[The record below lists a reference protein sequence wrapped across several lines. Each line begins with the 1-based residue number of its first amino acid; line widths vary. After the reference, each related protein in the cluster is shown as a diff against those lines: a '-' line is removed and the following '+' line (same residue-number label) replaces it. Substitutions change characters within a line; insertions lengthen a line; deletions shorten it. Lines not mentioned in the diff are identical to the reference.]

1 MYYDME
7 KLFYSIIISTLT
19 LSAFAQS
26 KEPHSQILTDS
37 LYSNILKDKR
47 EYNIY
52 LPKSYSTDTIRKYP
66 ILYLLHGLDDT
77 NKGWTERG
85 HVKDVMDQLVASGEV
100 CEMIIVTPNAGGNI
114 NKGSWN
120 GYFDMPGWRYE
131 TFFFSEFLPYI
142 EKSYRTIGDKRHRAI
157 AGLSMGGGGATSYGQ
172 KHCDMFGSVYA
183 MSALMTSPEI
193 KKTDKDSIN
202 KRVLLYKS
210 VYEND
215 CIRYVE
221 ESDEVRKNELRSIK
235 WFIDCGD
242 DDFLFDSNIK
252 FVQAMNRAKIPLEV
266 RVRDGGHTWEYWHSA
281 LYICLPYISR
291 NFGKN

>member
-1 MYYDME
+1 MG
-7 KLFYSIIISTLT
+7 KLFCIIISTLT
-19 LSAFAQS
+19 LSVFAQS
-26 KEPHSQILTDS
+26 KEPNSQILTDS
-37 LYSNILKDKR
+37 LYSHILKDKR

-142 EKSYRTIGDKRHRAI
+142 EKSYRIIGDKRHRAI
-157 AGLSMGGGGATSYGQ
+157 AGLSMGGGGATAYGQ
-172 KHCDMFGSVYA
+172 KHSNMFGIVYA

-193 KKTDKDSIN
+193 KKTEKDSIK
-202 KRVLLYKS
+202 KRILLYKS

-221 ESDEVRKNELRSIK
+221 ESDDMRKNELCSIK

-252 FVQAMNRAKIPLEV
+252 FVQAMNRAKIPLEL

-291 NFGKN
+291 NFEKN

>member
-1 MYYDME
+1 MG
-7 KLFYSIIISTLT
+7 KLFCIIISTLT
-19 LSAFAQS
+19 LSVFAQS
-26 KEPHSQILTDS
+26 KEPNSQILTDS
-37 LYSNILKDKR
+37 LYSHILKDKR

-85 HVKDVMDQLVASGEV
+85 HVKDVMDQLVASEEV

-142 EKSYRTIGDKRHRAI
+142 EKSYRIIGDKRHRAI
-157 AGLSMGGGGATSYGQ
+157 AGLSMGGGGAIAYGQ
-172 KHCDMFGSVYA
+172 KHSNMFGIVYA

-193 KKTDKDSIN
+193 KKTEKDSIK
-202 KRVLLYKS
+202 KRILLYKS

-221 ESDEVRKNELRSIK
+221 ESDDMRKNELCSIK

-252 FVQAMNRAKIPLEV
+252 FVQAMNRAKIPLEL

-291 NFGKN
+291 NFEKN

>member
-1 MYYDME
+1 MG
-7 KLFYSIIISTLT
+7 KLFCIIISTLT
-19 LSAFAQS
+19 LSVFAQS
-26 KEPHSQILTDS
+26 KEPNSQILTDS
-37 LYSNILKDKR
+37 LYSHILKDKR

-85 HVKDVMDQLVASGEV
+85 HVKDVMDQLVASEEV

-142 EKSYRTIGDKRHRAI
+142 EKSYRIIGDKRHRAI
-157 AGLSMGGGGATSYGQ
+157 AGLSMGGGGATAYGQ
-172 KHCDMFGSVYA
+172 NHSNMFGIVYA

-193 KKTDKDSIN
+193 KKTEKDSIK
-202 KRVLLYKS
+202 KRILLYKS

-221 ESDEVRKNELRSIK
+221 ESDDMRKNELCSIK

-252 FVQAMNRAKIPLEV
+252 FVQAMNRAKIPLEL

-291 NFGKN
+291 NFEKN

>member
-1 MYYDME
+1 
-7 KLFYSIIISTLT
+7 
-19 LSAFAQS
+19 
-26 KEPHSQILTDS
+26 
-37 LYSNILKDKR
+37 
-47 EYNIY
+47 
-52 LPKSYSTDTIRKYP
+52 
-66 ILYLLHGLDDT
+66 
-77 NKGWTERG
+77 
-85 HVKDVMDQLVASGEV
+85 
-100 CEMIIVTPNAGGNI
+100 
-114 NKGSWN
+114 
-120 GYFDMPGWRYE
+120 
-131 TFFFSEFLPYI
+131 
-142 EKSYRTIGDKRHRAI
+142 
-157 AGLSMGGGGATSYGQ
+157 
-172 KHCDMFGSVYA
+172 MFGSVYA

-242 DDFLFDSNIK
+242 DDFLFDSNIR
-252 FVQAMNRAKIPLEV
+252 FVQAMSKAKIPIEL

>member
-1 MYYDME
+1 MG
-7 KLFYSIIISTLT
+7 KLFCIIISTLT
-19 LSAFAQS
+19 LSVFAQS
-26 KEPHSQILTDS
+26 KEPNSQILTDS
-37 LYSNILKDKR
+37 LYSHTLKDKR

-85 HVKDVMDQLVASGEV
+85 HVKDVMDQLVASEEV

-142 EKSYRTIGDKRHRAI
+142 EKSYRIIGDKRHRAI
-157 AGLSMGGGGATSYGQ
+157 AGLSMGGGGATAYGQ
-172 KHCDMFGSVYA
+172 KHSNMFGIVYA

-193 KKTDKDSIN
+193 KKTEKDSIK
-202 KRVLLYKS
+202 KRILLYKS

-221 ESDEVRKNELRSIK
+221 ESDDMRKNELCSIK

-252 FVQAMNRAKIPLEV
+252 FVQAMNRAKIPLEL

-291 NFGKN
+291 NFEKN

>member
-1 MYYDME
+1 MG
-7 KLFYSIIISTLT
+7 KLFCIIISTLT
-19 LSAFAQS
+19 LSVFAQS
-26 KEPHSQILTDS
+26 KEPNSQILTDS
-37 LYSNILKDKR
+37 LYSHILKDKR

-85 HVKDVMDQLVASGEV
+85 HVKDVMDQLVASEEV

-142 EKSYRTIGDKRHRAI
+142 EKSYRIIGDKRHRAI
-157 AGLSMGGGGATSYGQ
+157 AGLSMGGGGATAYGQ
-172 KHCDMFGSVYA
+172 KHSNMFGIVYA

-193 KKTDKDSIN
+193 KKTEKDSIK
-202 KRVLLYKS
+202 KRILLYKS

-221 ESDEVRKNELRSIK
+221 ESDDMRKNELCSIK

-252 FVQAMNRAKIPLEV
+252 FVQAMNRAKIPLV
-266 RVRDGGHTWEYWHSA
+266 RFLS
-281 LYICLPYISR
+281 I
-291 NFGKN
+291 